1 MTTDTNNI
9 PTNKDASHDDGVT
22 DTNNIV
28 TSDSDAPVCMT
39 FDPKIYA
46 GYMRSASANRASTFA
61 TLYANALNCLTFVDH
76 AEQLALAFSTSTGVD
91 TVTLGLVAIVSK
103 LPMAAYEGLE
113 AKARLNV
120 QVKPSLKLE
129 DEFAK
134 LLVPFLTA
142 LATVSKY
149 CTVS

>member
-1 MTTDTNNI
+1 MTTDKNVI
-9 PTNKDASHDDGVT
+9 
-22 DTNNIV
+22 
-28 TSDSDAPVCMT
+28 TSEKTAHEIAV

-46 GYMRSASANRASTFA
+46 GFMRSASANRMSTFS
-61 TLYANALNCLTFVDH
+61 TLFETSLNYPTFLSH
-76 AEQLALAFSTSTGVD
+76 AEQLALAYSTSAGID
-91 TVTLGLVAIVSK
+91 TTTLGLLAVVSK

-120 QVKPSLKLE
+120 QVKPSLKLAE
-129 DEFAK
+129 EFAK
-134 LLVPFLTA
+134 LLVSFLTA

>member
-1 MTTDTNNI
+1 MTTNTNNT
-9 PTNKDASHDDGVT
+9 PEEATQEAAAFDA
-22 DTNNIV
+22 
-28 TSDSDAPVCMT
+28 
-39 FDPKIYA
+39 KLYA

-61 TLYANALNCLTFVDH
+61 TLYANTLDYPTFLDH
-76 AEQLALAFSTSTGVD
+76 AEKLALAFSTSAGID
-91 TVTLGLVAIVSK
+91 TATLGLVAIVSK
-103 LPMAAYEGLE
+103 LPENAYDGLE

-120 QVKPSLKLE
+120 QVKPSLNLDE
-129 DEFAK
+129 EFAK

>member
-1 MTTDTNNI
+1 MTTDKNAI
-9 PTNKDASHDDGVT
+9 
-22 DTNNIV
+22 
-28 TSDSDAPVCMT
+28 TSEKTAQEIAV

-46 GYMRSASANRASTFA
+46 GYMRSASANRMSTFA
-61 TLYANALNCLTFVDH
+61 TLYGTSLNYPTFLSH
-76 AEQLALAFSTSTGVD
+76 AEQLSLTYSTSAGID
-91 TVTLGLVAIVSK
+91 TTTLGLLAVVSK

-120 QVKPSLKLE
+120 QVKPSIKLE
-129 DEFAK
+129 EEFAK
-134 LLVPFLTA
+134 LLISFLGA